1 MFKFRL
7 QRVLEMKQQT
17 EQDAALRL
25 AEARGEEEAALLER
39 QRLELARD
47 QGLERVATAAGAQS
61 IGHLQNFRF
70 LVDRLNDGIAAAEAD
85 LQAASAQVQER
96 MEEYSSAY
104 RDRHMLDRLRARALE
119 THRSE
124 EVQQDR
130 KLMDSVALARF
141 LRTRGA
147 RPAGGG

>member
-7 QRVLEMKQQT
+7 QRVLEMKQQS

-25 AEARGEEEAALLER
+25 AEARGDEEAALLER

-61 IGHLQNFRF
+61 IGQLQNFRF
-70 LVDRLNDGIAAAEAD
+70 LVDRLNEGIAAAEAD

-104 RDRHMLDRLRARALE
+104 RDRHMLDKLRARALE